1 MKLDMHVIAF
11 GVPLVAGV
19 VLALI
24 GPPGTQTS
32 GSHLRDTVVPPPSA
46 VAPFALRSVSVDLP
60 ASTVTFSG
68 GAAAD
73 AINANCLS
81 CHSAGMVLTQP
92 TLPGAAWQGIVEKM
106 MHAYKAPVPPK
117 DEAAIVDY
125 LSR

>member
-1 MKLDMHVIAF
+1 MKLDMHVVAF
-11 GVPLVAGV
+11 GVPLVAGLM
-19 VLALI
+19 LALI
-24 GPPGTQTS
+24 GPPG
-32 GSHLRDTVVPPPSA
+32 SHVRDTVVPPPSSA
-46 VAPFALRSVSVDLP
+46 ASFTLKSVSVDLP
-60 ASTVTFSG
+60 ASIENFAG

-81 CHSAGMVLTQP
+81 CHSASMVLLQP
-92 TLPGAAWQGIVEKM
+92 TMPKAAWQGIVEKM

>member
-1 MKLDMHVIAF
+1 MKLDMHVVAF
-11 GVPLVAGV
+11 AVPLVAGL

-24 GPPGTQTS
+24 GPPG
-32 GSHLRDTVVPPPSA
+32 SHVRDEMVPPPSA
-46 VAPFALRSVSVDLP
+46 VTPFALKSVTVDLP
-60 ASTVTFSG
+60 ASTDTFPG

-73 AINANCLS
+73 AINANCLA
-81 CHSAGMVLTQP
+81 CHSASMVVMQP
-92 TLPGAAWQGIVEKM
+92 TLPKAAWQGIVEKM